1 MSTPLNIQV
10 ATRLISE
17 MQLLEVWLAANP
29 SRETTIAVERT
40 IIACE
45 SLLAVPLIG
54 LRTSQLEF
62 ANAQSRIECL
72 KRLIESG
79 EHSSN
84 ELNAHKIQIR
94 KSVDALR
101 EIAARWSS
109 WASEKSNSKS
119 RDDTT
124 VFTSAASTSS
134 PVTVDPE
141 VLKVAEMIKLDMQL
155 ELEGK
160 STRDAER
167 KTNYHRIR
175 SKKSDNPNLY
185 EAACQLLSEMESN
198 ENKKPNVDSLRS
210 A

>member
-1 MSTPLNIQV
+1 
-10 ATRLISE
+10 

-62 ANAQSRIECL
+62 ANAQSRIERL

-109 WASEKSNSKS
+109 WAAEKSNAKS
-119 RDDTT
+119 SDDTT
-124 VFTSAASTSS
+124 VFTSAATTSS
-134 PVTVDPE
+134 PVAVDPE